1 MGSADVKT
9 EKGFWEN
16 PLAWAG
22 NKIDHAVH
30 SAEKTVDGWRKDMVT
45 FGEEHG
51 GVVGKTV
58 AKGVAN
64 GIGFI
69 EGVDLAAYDMVAGA
83 ASLAHGISKVTDPI
97 EWINHP
103 KENRERVETA
113 LKVAD
118 TLNKVASPVEWL
130 TNPEGNLKTTGAL
143 WDGITHEYQ
152 EAAKDGDWAKFTG
165 RLTVDVGSFFVG
177 AGEVKA
183 AEKGAE
189 AANAAAHV
197 VEGTTK
203 VVAETAEGFN
213 ALEHTAQNAAKIGDM
228 AAETT
233 NVAEKT
239 AKELDAAAASAKEA
253 KTVVGEKVG
262 PKTTSPSKKPVVTSK
277 AEVNGRVF
285 EDVNQ
290 TARVGVDPKKPTL
303 IADRVNAKAAKSGK
317 NLPNGNMGSAHAEV
331 GSIQQAYEA
340 GVTSGAD
347 MKMTVT
353 GKAVCGYC
361 RGDVAAMAEKA
372 GLKSLTIKEAATG
385 DTLFWESGM
394 RSLKKVK

>member
-1 MGSADVKT
+1 MESISDTLRGQRQASELSNLFSRTADGFPDSMGSADVKT

-30 SAEKTVDGWRKDMVT
+30 SAEKTVDGWRKDMVA

-165 RLTVDVGSFFVG
+165 RLTVDVGSFHLFV
-177 AGEVKA
+177 
-183 AEKGAE
+183 
-189 AANAAAHV
+189 
-197 VEGTTK
+197 
-203 VVAETAEGFN
+203 F
-213 ALEHTAQNAAKIGDM
+213 
-228 AAETT
+228 
-233 NVAEKT
+233 
-239 AKELDAAAASAKEA
+239 
-253 KTVVGEKVG
+253 
-262 PKTTSPSKKPVVTSK
+262 
-277 AEVNGRVF
+277 R
-285 EDVNQ
+285 
-290 TARVGVDPKKPTL
+290 
-303 IADRVNAKAAKSGK
+303 
-317 NLPNGNMGSAHAEV
+317 
-331 GSIQQAYEA
+331 
-340 GVTSGAD
+340 
-347 MKMTVT
+347 
-353 GKAVCGYC
+353 C
-361 RGDVAAMAEKA
+361 RGRFF
-372 GLKSLTIKEAATG
+372 LLRFRRCI
-385 DTLFWESGM
+385 
-394 RSLKKVK
+394 R